1 MEALWLICSALLVES
16 WLPGSRHR
24 VWLLRAFGARIGEGV
39 RAKPRLRVKFPWRL
53 QVGARSWIGEG
64 VWIDNLAPV
73 EIGADCCIS
82 QGVYLC
88 TGGHDWSRRGFDL
101 ITKPITLSDAVWIGA
116 KAIVGPGVS
125 AGAGAVLTLGSR
137 ATKDLAPWTIHD
149 GFPCAPLK
157 ARIVAGVGAQNSAS
171 T

>member
-1 MEALWLICSALLVES
+1 M
-16 WLPGSRHR
+16 PGSWHR
-24 VWLLRAFGARIGEGV
+24 IWLLRAFGARIGAGV

-82 QGVYLC
+82 QGAYLC
-88 TGGHDWSRRGFDL
+88 TGGHDWSKQGFDL
-101 ITKPITLSDAVWIGA
+101 LVQPITISDAVWIGA
-116 KAIVGPGVS
+116 KAIVGPGVT
-125 AGAGAVLTLGSR
+125 AGPGAVLALGSR
-137 ATKDLAPWTIHD
+137 ATKDLEPWTIHD

-157 ARIVAGVGAQNSAS
+157 PRIVASDETRDSAS
-171 T
+171 V